1 VDTALATPAGHDL
14 AKNILNGGTFGG
26 RWHLTSKRNQ
36 AGVNTDVALI
46 EATLR
51 GDQHAFGQL
60 VRAHQ
65 NRIFGFVS
73 HYIGDHQEAE
83 DVVQETFIQAF
94 RNLATFRQAS
104 SFHTWIYRI
113 AHNLSARR
121 RQQRARRPRTQLP
134 SHDSI
139 GMLDRSETGEQRLSR
154 QERAVQVQAALA
166 EMNEEYRTILILREM
181 QDCDYDTIAEIL
193 AIPVGTVRS
202 RLHRARL
209 ELRERLQPLLVE
221 AGREQS

>member
-1 VDTALATPAGHDL
+1 M
-14 AKNILNGGTFGG
+14 
-26 RWHLTSKRNQ
+26 
-36 AGVNTDVALI
+36 NTDVALI
-46 EATLR
+46 EASLR

-73 HYIGDHQEAE
+73 HYLGDHQEAE

-94 RNLATFRQAS
+94 RHLATFRQAS

-121 RQQRARRPRTQLP
+121 RQQRSRRHAWQQSSSNLTGL
-134 SHDSI
+134 
-139 GMLDRSETGEQRLSR
+139 LDRSENGEQRLSR

-166 EMNEEYRTILILREM
+166 EMSEEFRTILILREM
-181 QDCDYDTIAEIL
+181 QDCDYDAIAEIL

-209 ELRERLQPLLVE
+209 ELRERLQPLLAE